1 MVLCSVR
8 TRAGDPGDAD
18 QVIGRSLSVDCSID
32 SAADSRS
39 SSAQSVAMFAID
51 VPGHHVE
58 ESVAFGRRAGS
69 AVHGSTAVPSDGRR
83 RTRQPSGAPR
93 WWRRRMSDAGHHRV
107 RRGRRD
113 LVGDDRD
120 RATSAFDELHRG
132 APEAV
137 RQATGATTD
146 GEELGIEVDD
156 GSEQLVGA
164 IAGSHHGAHDRSARR
179 RRRHPARRDHVGPR
193 TRTPVCHRPPRACT
207 ACTTSLGP
215 AV

>member
-1 MVLCSVR
+1 MLCSVR

-18 QVIGRSLSVDCSID
+18 QVIGRSLSVDRSID

-39 SSAQSVAMFAID
+39 SSAQSVAMRD
-51 VPGHHVE
+51 RCTRPSRRGVRR
-58 ESVAFGRRAGS
+58 FGRRAGS
-69 AVHGSTAVPSDGRR
+69 AVHGSTAVPSRGSR
-83 RTRQPSGAPR
+83 RTRQPTGAPR
-93 WWRRRMSDAGHHRV
+93 LGGGAVSDAGHHRV

-137 RQATGATTD
+137 RRRPELRPTARSWASRSTTARSSSSAQSPALTTERTIVRPVVAVATQASRSRWASD
-146 GEELGIEVDD
+146 SD
-156 GSEQLVGA
+156 
-164 IAGSHHGAHDRSARR
+164 AGVSSLAR
-179 RRRHPARRDHVGPR
+179 
-193 TRTPVCHRPPRACT
+193 TYT